1 MTGSMTGQGSWDDTV
16 AEHKARLTERIGKVA
31 LSLAAQSGIA
41 NVSMRQLAAEV
52 GIARQ
57 TLYNYVPDV
66 SSAIAG
72 YLAARAEAFDARLRG
87 ALAAEADPARRLRRY
102 VTEVI
107 GYLAGEEHRVGAGQM
122 IAAGASGAHAEA
134 LRASQRRLHDELR
147 AIIAEGIGDGTFRK
161 DLDPNLVTSLIEHL
175 VAGAGT
181 SLARGTADAAD
192 AVDTVIALLE
202 SGLRESPGSATAQAP
217 RDSARRRIP

>member
-1 MTGSMTGQGSWDDTV
+1 MAEQGSTAEQGSWEDTV
-16 AEHKARLTERIGKVA
+16 AEHKARLTERIGQVA
-31 LSLAAQSGIA
+31 LALAAQSGVA

-72 YLAARAEAFDARLRG
+72 YLAARAEAFDTRLRA
-87 ALAAEADPARRLRRY
+87 ALATEPDPAGRLSRY
-102 VTEVI
+102 AAEVI
-107 GYLAGEEHRVGAGQM
+107 GYLGGEEHRVGAGQM

-147 AIIAEGIGDGTFRK
+147 AIIAEGIADGAFRK
-161 DLDPNLVTSLIEHL
+161 DLDPELVTSLIEHL

-181 SLARGTADAAD
+181 SLARGTVAA
-192 AVDTVIALLE
+192 AAIDTVMALLD
-202 SGLRESPGSATAQAP
+202 SGLRTRGSVSASKTRWPGDT
-217 RDSARRRIP
+217 